1 MIVHQSARWPCAM
14 MMIIIIMM
22 IRITGIFVSG
32 ERDYVNPN
40 DLDGDD
46 DHQDDDVDHQ
56 QGGRVLW
63 SLVGKM
69 GRKEAAFGRLHAC
82 TICNLIITMFFMMM
96 MMMMIVITIIVITII
111 NIIIAQYAIISSS
124 CYQHYHHHHHIL

>member
-1 MIVHQSARWPCAM
+1 MMI
-14 MMIIIIMM
+14 IIIIMM
-22 IRITGIFVSG
+22 IRIRGMFVSG
-32 ERDYVNPN
+32 GCDYVNPN

-46 DHQDDDVDHQ
+46 DQQDDDVDHQ

-96 MMMMIVITIIVITII
+96 MMMMMIVITIIVITII

>member
-14 MMIIIIMM
+14 MIIIIIMM

-46 DHQDDDVDHQ
+46 DQQDDDVDHQ
-56 QGGRVLW
+56 QGGVMV
-63 SLVGKM
+63 SG
-69 GRKEAAFGRLHAC
+69 G
-82 TICNLIITMFFMMM
+82 
-96 MMMMIVITIIVITII
+96 
-111 NIIIAQYAIISSS
+111 
-124 CYQHYHHHHHIL
+124 

>member
-14 MMIIIIMM
+14 MIIIIIMM

-46 DHQDDDVDHQ
+46 DQQDDDVDQQ
-56 QGGRVLW
+56 QGGVMV
-63 SLVGKM
+63 SG
-69 GRKEAAFGRLHAC
+69 G
-82 TICNLIITMFFMMM
+82 
-96 MMMMIVITIIVITII
+96 
-111 NIIIAQYAIISSS
+111 
-124 CYQHYHHHHHIL
+124 

>member
-1 MIVHQSARWPCAM
+1 M
-14 MMIIIIMM
+14 MMITIIMM
-22 IRITGIFVSG
+22 IRIRGMFVSG

-46 DHQDDDVDHQ
+46 DQQDDDV
-56 QGGRVLW
+56 GGRVLW

-96 MMMMIVITIIVITII
+96 MMMTMMIVITIIVITII

>member
-1 MIVHQSARWPCAM
+1 MGGYYEVDYRRTMTECYKLGGFLI
-14 MMIIIIMM
+14 IIIIMM

-40 DLDGDD
+40 DLYGDD
-46 DHQDDDVDHQ
+46 DHQDDDV
-56 QGGRVLW
+56 GGRVLW

-82 TICNLIITMFFMMM
+82 TICNLIITMF
-96 MMMMIVITIIVITII
+96 
-111 NIIIAQYAIISSS
+111 S
-124 CYQHYHHHHHIL
+124 